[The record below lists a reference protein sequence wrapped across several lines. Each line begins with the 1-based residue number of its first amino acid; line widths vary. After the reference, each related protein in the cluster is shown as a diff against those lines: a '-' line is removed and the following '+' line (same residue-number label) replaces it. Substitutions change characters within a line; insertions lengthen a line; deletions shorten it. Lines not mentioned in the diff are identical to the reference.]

1 MAERSGGMVKKKQDI
16 QDRYHA
22 VLKRMVEIKMKNPVI
37 VDNVEYHN
45 LNTERAD
52 LKRELRRRENE
63 K

>member
-1 MAERSGGMVKKKQDI
+1 MVKKKQDI

-22 VLKRMVEIKMKNPVI
+22 VLKRMVEIKTKNPVI

-63 K
+63 QRN